1 MSKAQTAAN
10 LENDITEMTDKLS
23 KNFPKGDANRETDA
37 TADTTLSTHFSSEVS
52 ELMIKKKD
60 GEGKPQKLKC
70 SMTLLSLCMI
80 VGMSNSAYALI
91 APFQPL
97 YLAKI
102 GANPAL
108 NGYIFSTYSLAVIL
122 CSPVIGYFLK

>member
-1 MSKAQTAAN
+1 M
-10 LENDITEMTDKLS
+10 ENDIVEMTEKLS
-23 KNFPKGDANRETDA
+23 KNFPKGDGSIANDA
-37 TADTTLSTHFSSEVS
+37 TLDATLSTHFSSEVS
-52 ELMIKKKD
+52 ELLVKKKE

-70 SMTLLSLCMI
+70 SMTLFSLCMI

-97 YLAKI
+97 YLKEI

-108 NGYIFSTYSLAVIL
+108 NGYIFR
-122 CSPVIGYFLK
+122 